1 MSNLREA
8 SFRGVAFDVSKTT
21 LKVGR
26 RVVVFEYPQQ
36 DKPFVEDLGKSAR
49 TITMTASVSGPD
61 YISRMKRLIAA
72 CEKEGK
78 GRLIDPW
85 LGAMTV
91 FPKSLSAPSF
101 SSLNY
106 ADITLE
112 FVECGEY
119 KFPTGLLNTS
129 ALSKALS
136 DTFGSSS
143 LTNFLD
149 KFDSLTLSETAQ
161 KILGS
166 ELTDTLNKI
175 PIDNIF
181 EIGDGVADL
190 AGDVSALIEG
200 GASAIGQRVLD
211 AFGLS
216 GYASSVANW
225 ASTATNLVSLC
236 KSGALT
242 QAITDTIG
250 YSENTI
256 TSVAE
261 AHAEIQSLIRRT
273 AVADLIL
280 ASSVVG
286 TELDKISESA
296 AETVMAYD
304 DMIAIRSDVLEVL
317 DAEMLL
323 CDSDDLFQVLVQ
335 ARSAVY
341 QDMTERAEGMAKLV
355 TFTPPEIMPA
365 LVLAYDYYGDAS
377 RDSEIIERNNVKHGG
392 FVPSEPL
399 KMLNE

>member
-1 MSNLREA
+1 
-8 SFRGVAFDVSKTT
+8 V
-21 LKVGR
+21 
-26 RVVVFEYPQQ
+26 
-36 DKPFVEDLGKSAR
+36 
-49 TITMTASVSGPD
+49 
-61 YISRMKRLIAA
+61 
-72 CEKEGK
+72 
-78 GRLIDPW
+78 
-85 LGAMTV
+85 
-91 FPKSLSAPSF
+91 
-101 SSLNY
+101 
-106 ADITLE
+106 
-112 FVECGEY
+112 
-119 KFPTGLLNTS
+119 
-129 ALSKALS
+129 LS
-136 DTFGSSS
+136 DTFKDSS
-143 LTNFLD
+143 LTKFLN
-149 KFDSLTLSETAQ
+149 KFDSLNLSETAQ
-161 KILGS
+161 KILGTKLS
-166 ELTDTLNKI
+166 ETLKNLS
-175 PIDNIF
+175 IDRIF

-200 GASAIGQRVLD
+200 GASVIGQRILD
-211 AFGLS
+211 TFGLS

-242 QAITDTIG
+242 QTVEDTIG

-273 AVADLIL
+273 AIADLIL

-341 QDMTERAEGMAKLV
+341 RDMTERAEGMAKLV

-365 LVLAYDYYGDAS
+365 VVLAYDYYGDAS

-392 FVPSEPL
+392 FVPATAL
-399 KMLNE
+399 KLLNE